1 MIIKITMNK
10 VASYKLPTVLET
22 DKRINLIYG
31 LNGTGKSTLSNYLYD
46 GLDAKFANCSIDKD
60 ADLNI
65 LVYNQ
70 KFIKDNFHESDKL
83 KGIFTLSK
91 ENKEAEQKIEAAEQT
106 IKTQEE
112 LKKTKKNAIGT
123 LSKALSLKKQTAEE
137 KIWEIKTKYSG
148 GDRVLEFCLEGN
160 KGSKDKLFEHL
171 NSLQKPAQSPTKTIE
186 VLKKEAEA
194 LRGENA
200 SKHASLPTITF
211 TAHHVETDPLLQKEI
226 IGNENSTVAALI
238 KKLDNSDWVKQGLG
252 YLPEEIEAS
261 GVECPFCQEKTITS
275 AVVANIK
282 DYFDVTYETE
292 LSNLKK
298 LLSTYDTAI
307 GSIQSKEQFTS
318 HAFMA
323 DHKADFENNYDHAV
337 KALDDN
343 RRKIAEKINTPSH
356 KASLEDSTASITAIN
371 DFITG
376 LNSLITEHNTKI
388 DNKATSL
395 KKIVSDFWE
404 IMRWDYYQTL
414 ASYQADKISAN
425 KQITAINLEIT
436 GIDDTI
442 KSQKA
447 IILEQQKH
455 TVNIDDAIANI
466 NSKLIELG
474 LDNFKIVKHN
484 DVLYQIERDEVTD
497 GTFHTLSEGE
507 KMIIS
512 FLYFWELCKGKK
524 SATDVKI
531 KKVVVIDDPISS
543 LSHVYVFNIGQLIK
557 HEFFNSKIFSQVFV
571 LTHSLYFFYEL
582 TEKNSEKRNEHH
594 KMFRLTKNSEGTR
607 ISDMKYNEIQNDYH
621 SYWHVIKDDKQPP
634 ALIANCMR
642 NIIEYFFG
650 FIEKNDLN
658 NVFQKPELKDNKYQ
672 AFGRYINRESHSE
685 GINVFDLKE
694 FDYDSFKSA
703 FHMVFKLN
711 DYESHYN
718 KMMK

>member
-1 MIIKITMNK
+1 MITKITLNK
-10 VASYKLPTVLET
+10 VASYKLPTVLDT

-31 LNGTGKSTLSNYLYD
+31 LNGTGKSTLSNFLYD
-46 GLDAKFANCSIDKD
+46 ENDSKFASCSIVKD
-60 ADLNI
+60 PNLNI

-70 KFIKDNFHESDKL
+70 KFIKDNFYESDKI

-91 ENKEAEQKIEAAEQT
+91 ENKEAEQKIESAEQAV
-106 IKTQEE
+106 KTQED
-112 LKKTKKNAIGT
+112 LKKSKSEAIGNLNKN
-123 LSKALSLKKQTAEE
+123 LSQKKQIAEE

-160 KGSKDKLFEHL
+160 KGSKEKLFEHL
-171 NSLQKPAQSPTKTIE
+171 NSLPKPAQQPVKTIE
-186 VLKKEAEA
+186 NLKKEAEA

-200 SKHASLPTITF
+200 SKHPLLPTITF
-211 TAHHVETDPLLQKEI
+211 SAHHVETDPLLQKEI
-226 IGNENSTVAALI
+226 IGNENSAVAALI
-238 KKLDNSDWVKQGLG
+238 TKLGNSDWVKQGLG
-252 YLPEEIEAS
+252 YLPEEVEDS
-261 GVECPFCQEKTITS
+261 GVECPFCQEKTITA

-282 DYFDVTYETE
+282 EYFDVTYETE

-298 LLSTYDTAI
+298 LLTTYDVAI
-307 GSIQSKEQFTS
+307 GAIQAKEQFTS
-318 HAFMA
+318 HALLA
-323 DHKADFENNYDHAV
+323 DHKSDFENKYDQTIKV
-337 KALDDN
+337 MGDN
-343 RRKIAEKINTPSH
+343 RRKIADKISTPSH
-356 KASLEDSTASITAIN
+356 KTTLVDSAVLITVIN

-376 LNSLITEHNTKI
+376 MNTLITEHNTKI
-388 DNKATSL
+388 DNKAASL

-404 IMRWDYYQTL
+404 IMRWDYNQTL
-414 ASYQADKISAN
+414 ASYQADKSTTG
-425 KQITAINLEIT
+425 KQVTGINQEIT

-442 KSQKA
+442 TAQKA

-474 LDNFKIVKHN
+474 LDNFKIVKHS
-484 DVLYQIERDEVTD
+484 DVLYQIERDEKTD
-497 GTFHTLSEGE
+497 DTFLTLSEGE

-524 SATDVKI
+524 SATDVKT
-531 KKVVVIDDPISS
+531 KKVVIIDDPISS

-557 HEFFNSKIFSQVFV
+557 HEFFNSKLFSQVFV

-582 TEKNSEKRNEHH
+582 ARKPSDKLKEEQKL
-594 KMFRLTKNSEGTR
+594 FRLTKNSVSTH
-607 ISDMKYNEIQNDYH
+607 ISEMKYNEIQNDYH

-694 FDYDSFKSA
+694 FDYENFKSA

-711 DYESHYN
+711 DYEDHYN